1 MGLWSRFKRWVSRTF
16 GGNDGSSRTTT
27 RASRVSNYGGGGIR
41 SYRDYSGGG
50 YEHEYQSYQRRRE
63 LERQERKRKQDATTN
78 ALASISKRTDSLSSG
93 RSPSVANN
101 GTTRVLAKIGQK
113 ATPPDPKEKAR
124 QTSQQRA
131 TAQLKKISDNRKS
144 YNKATNDRYNVDK
157 NGLKARQAQKSQA
170 YDVEAEKWETKQH
183 PVATSFARGAA
194 SGVTFGG
201 SELLAQKSK
210 NRQKSGAEQ
219 FYQQNKNRKAEVA
232 GEIAGSL
239 VGFGLTGEASAKAV
253 GKLTPKAVKS
263 LGARGTEKLA
273 SSAMIRR
280 AAEKEAVKR
289 FGVEGATKEVIN
301 QIARRRAT
309 TAMAELGKDAAINM
323 TTGLASDLS
332 HSYLDASKDGTFD
345 RGEFAKSMGQ
355 NAALNT
361 LLGGATSFV
370 PAFRVGKHFD
380 DGIDALKSV
389 KASNV
394 ADDVKV
400 SLNRR
405 RRTDVRMPEVRPQ
418 TADEAIRADK
428 VYKYPDAETYIRELD
443 ERGEQWLGQHGHIT
457 DNGDGTY
464 NLFVNGVGDRTLTRE
479 DAVDYI
485 TRARDAL
492 QEEEIARAERERVT
506 RTTPLNEAENNRI
519 AEIDNEVDRLRQEG
533 LDDANQLKADK
544 YKGIDDYDTRQAER
558 AKAERKLSNEKETII
573 KKEPPRKLTK
583 NEQKRQAFQEERDNL
598 AREYEAIKNDASVP
612 QAEKQAILDDMQE
625 LDLEIKD
632 LDAKINRAAAR
643 AKKKA
648 SKATETYESIRAA
661 ERQQGLG
668 TGGTAEI
675 PNVNEEAVTRERP
688 QVIERGVVDAAGPQ
702 TLDEAVER
710 AAVNAVEQNADEV
723 ASAAKAVPNAEQAVK
738 GTANE
743 ATEEA
748 INRTVKTEAERREI
762 RQTHEQLNADIQRV
776 SDGKYGARKS
786 YVTAADFAGDAEVDK
801 LAEETRK
808 VMDDLGKGDGLGDI
822 LKSDR
827 VYTRNTR
834 EVRDKIAKEQAIKA
848 LNDPEETIKKLQAK
862 LKNGE
867 DFSLEDYGQ
876 MTAIKNFCN
885 QNGIELP
892 PDVAHDFSKVYMT
905 SQTER
910 AQLLRSSYLFMAEND
925 PDFKQHLLRK
935 DLQRFRETVCH
946 ITDKEW
952 KEVSAL
958 LDKAKGE
965 NGWLDSEIKRL
976 SALTGAENREAF
988 EKGYRDLCKEVY
1000 RHTEPSFWE
1009 VVSLIRHS
1017 FMLSNLKTG
1026 ANNIIG
1032 NLSQLSMYRLSDMLN
1047 VAFENQIAKSAAK
1060 NGEEFRRTTA
1070 LLKNNELRKLARWG
1084 SLQSGKLG
1092 EAISKNADETEFE
1105 KLFNEEVKRRVAD
1118 AMGDSKYGF
1127 DWEKGASLRHEGMGK
1142 VKGSVVKGAQKMS
1155 KAVGFMLNEPDSWFV
1170 EKSYRL
1176 AFAKYLEANGITTA
1190 EQFLKDDALIKEAS
1204 DHAFD
1209 VALENTY
1216 KKANRLVNFLE
1227 GARSKGYAKHSK
1239 LYQKAI
1245 AIGLDAELPYLKV
1258 PVNLVINNFKYSP
1271 MGIVKSGANAMTA
1284 LKHGDVDALNKACR
1298 ELSKGLTGTGMA
1310 MVGFMLACE
1319 DQAGDDDWGF
1329 ISSAKDEL
1337 KEYGVRDNSL
1347 KIGNKN
1353 LSVANMGIGTV
1364 QFLMG
1369 ARYAEE
1375 INDRGGAPSSFLDNF
1390 DILTSVFSANFDAVA
1405 DMSLLDNAF
1414 AIFDAVSNKGEYEMK
1429 PSERFGNIGVAVA
1442 GNYAGQFVPSPVR
1455 AIARGTTSSDLDTN
1469 IKKGE
1474 GDKYTRQIR
1483 RSANNVISGI
1493 PGLNEAILPHKV
1505 DRHGNYVNERNTAGE
1520 KLAQSIRNVT
1530 DPFNTKTVKIPE
1542 ADREEM
1548 KVTKKGKPYQPKGFD
1563 ENRKYQAKIGAGKHA
1578 ELIDLTGKE
1587 REQAAR
1593 SYKNSGYDSATSVI
1607 KKGFFGDSHGAR
1619 AAEILNNIPD
1629 DEEKAR
1635 EYIFS
1640 TPEYQNLDNDA
1651 KSKFLDAWYG
1661 QGTGNTGKGRSRT
1674 ANEEVYVNIKGGDEG
1689 DFRYQNDLHWRQ
1701 QDKYENNQLADVG
1714 ITKGQWADIV
1724 EAAQFESH
1732 KYKDGKNVDTI
1743 NSAWKLKNALMGLDL
1758 TPEQR
1763 VAAYQAFRGKRNGF
1777 GWYDWDGASLK
1788 GYRKRRRRRGYRRY
1802 GRGGSSKKTEVPK
1815 PKTIKASSFTQGEAL
1830 VSKRSS
1836 SSAKATPP
1844 KLKRVQAKID
1854 LPNKKR

>member
-1 MGLWSRFKRWVSRTF
+1 M
-16 GGNDGSSRTTT
+16 
-27 RASRVSNYGGGGIR
+27 
-41 SYRDYSGGG
+41 
-50 YEHEYQSYQRRRE
+50 
-63 LERQERKRKQDATTN
+63 
-78 ALASISKRTDSLSSG
+78 
-93 RSPSVANN
+93 
-101 GTTRVLAKIGQK
+101 
-113 ATPPDPKEKAR
+113 
-124 QTSQQRA
+124 
-131 TAQLKKISDNRKS
+131 
-144 YNKATNDRYNVDK
+144 
-157 NGLKARQAQKSQA
+157 
-170 YDVEAEKWETKQH
+170 
-183 PVATSFARGAA
+183 
-194 SGVTFGG
+194 
-201 SELLAQKSK
+201 
-210 NRQKSGAEQ
+210 
-219 FYQQNKNRKAEVA
+219 
-232 GEIAGSL
+232 
-239 VGFGLTGEASAKAV
+239 
-253 GKLTPKAVKS
+253 
-263 LGARGTEKLA
+263 
-273 SSAMIRR
+273 
-280 AAEKEAVKR
+280 
-289 FGVEGATKEVIN
+289 
-301 QIARRRAT
+301 
-309 TAMAELGKDAAINM
+309 
-323 TTGLASDLS
+323 
-332 HSYLDASKDGTFD
+332 
-345 RGEFAKSMGQ
+345 
-355 NAALNT
+355 
-361 LLGGATSFV
+361 
-370 PAFRVGKHFD
+370 
-380 DGIDALKSV
+380 
-389 KASNV
+389 
-394 ADDVKV
+394 
-400 SLNRR
+400 
-405 RRTDVRMPEVRPQ
+405 
-418 TADEAIRADK
+418 
-428 VYKYPDAETYIRELD
+428 
-443 ERGEQWLGQHGHIT
+443 
-457 DNGDGTY
+457 
-464 NLFVNGVGDRTLTRE
+464 
-479 DAVDYI
+479 
-485 TRARDAL
+485 
-492 QEEEIARAERERVT
+492 
-506 RTTPLNEAENNRI
+506 
-519 AEIDNEVDRLRQEG
+519 
-533 LDDANQLKADK
+533 
-544 YKGIDDYDTRQAER
+544 
-558 AKAERKLSNEKETII
+558 
-573 KKEPPRKLTK
+573 
-583 NEQKRQAFQEERDNL
+583 
-598 AREYEAIKNDASVP
+598 
-612 QAEKQAILDDMQE
+612 
-625 LDLEIKD
+625 
-632 LDAKINRAAAR
+632 
-643 AKKKA
+643 
-648 SKATETYESIRAA
+648 RAA

-668 TGGTAEI
+668 TGRTAEI
-675 PNVNEEAVTRERP
+675 PNIKEEAVTRERP

-1092 EAISKNADETEFE
+1092 ETISKNAKETEFE